1 MKIPIHSVFAKPFSQ
16 IILTF
21 PKIKTVILVSVQRRE
36 DQFSTKDQV
45 SSA

>member
-1 MKIPIHSVFAKPFSQ
+1 MKISIHSVFVKPLSQ

-21 PKIKTVILVSVQRRE
+21 PKTETVILVSVQGRE

-45 SSA
+45 LSA